1 MDARI
6 RSSLSRRDVLLAG
19 LLASVGA
26 GRAPFAA
33 AAAASSSASASRAPS
48 AAGEPLITKPIP
60 STGERLPV
68 IGLGTDS
75 FREDE
80 RAHIRDVIARMHRLG
95 GTVIDTSSDYGASE
109 ALIGDALADS
119 GLRSSTFLATKLTDG
134 RGFFGGIG
142 GAASFERSLKRLRT
156 RKVDLLQVHNLQGVD
171 ALMPLLRKWKR
182 EGRIRYYGIT
192 TSRPFQHR
200 DLVRYMQRY
209 ALDFIQ
215 VDYSI
220 ADRDAER
227 QIFPL
232 AVARKIAV
240 LVNLPLVH
248 GQLMRRAAASKLPAW
263 AGEIGVGS
271 WAQFLLKY
279 VVSNPAVTC
288 AIPGT
293 TKVAH
298 LVDDQ
303 GAGRGTLPDAAARK
317 RMEEYWSE
325 VVS

>member
-6 RSSLSRRDVLLAG
+6 RSSLSRRDVLRAG
-19 LLASVGA
+19 LFASVGA
-26 GRAPFAA
+26 GGACLA
-33 AAAASSSASASRAPS
+33 AAAASGSASASGSPS
-48 AAGEPLITKPIP
+48 VAAEPLITKPIP

-75 FREDE
+75 FREAE
-80 RAHIRDVIARMHRLG
+80 RAQIRDVIVRMHRLG
-95 GTVIDTSSDYGASE
+95 GTVIDTSSDYGESE

-119 GLRSSTFLATKLTDG
+119 GLRNSMFVATKLTDG

-171 ALMPLLRKWKR
+171 TLMPLLRKWKR

-220 ADRDAER
+220 ADRDAE
-227 QIFPL
+227 QEIFPL
-232 AVARKIAV
+232 AIARKIAV

-248 GQLMRRAAASKLPAW
+248 GQLMRRAAASKLPPW
-263 AGEIGVGS
+263 AGEIGVAS

-317 RMEEYWSE
+317 RMEAYWNE